1 MTTPLN
7 RDIPDETNA
16 PAAATRCGVVSIL
29 GRPNAGKSTLMNAML
44 GERLSIVSPKAQ
56 TTWLPVTG
64 IWTEG
69 GSQLVFVDT
78 PGLLSDPADLL
89 QASLIEH
96 VASSVRDSDLAV
108 LVLDPLHPVR
118 EESWNA
124 LMTILRAARVPVI
137 GVITKTDLAR
147 PEQVDRERERV
158 EKELP
163 GALAIPV
170 SAVTGH
176 GMEALVAAL
185 REGVP
190 EGPFLYPED
199 EIATAPVRFFV
210 GELVRETVF
219 ESMEDELPWSIF
231 ARVEDFRDPVEP
243 GGRTYI
249 GVTLHVEKAS
259 QKGMLIGERGTR
271 IREIGTVS
279 RGKIEAFLGVP
290 VYLDLW
296 VKVLPRWRKKR
307 GELRR
312 MGFNV
317 PREEEGS

>member
-1 MTTPLN
+1 
-7 RDIPDETNA
+7 
-16 PAAATRCGVVSIL
+16 
-29 GRPNAGKSTLMNAML
+29 MNALL

-64 IWTEG
+64 ILTEG
-69 GSQLVFVDT
+69 HAQMVFVDT
-78 PGLLSDPADLL
+78 PGLLSDPGDLL
-89 QASLIEH
+89 QASLVQH
-96 VASSVRDSDLAV
+96 VGQSVRDCDVAL

-118 EESWNA
+118 GDSWSA
-124 LMTILRAARVPVI
+124 LCALLEDARVPVVA
-137 GVITKTDLAR
+137 VITKVDLAR
-147 PEQVDRERERV
+147 PEQMAREEARIASA
-158 EKELP
+158 LP
-163 GALAIPV
+163 RAHVVPVSGITGAGVQALAETIT
-170 SAVTGH
+170 S
-176 GMEALVAAL
+176 LL
-185 REGVP
+185 P

-219 ESMEDELPWSIF
+219 ETMQDELPWSIF
-231 ARVEDFRDPVEP
+231 ARVEEFRDPTEP
-243 GGRTYI
+243 EGRTYI

-259 QKGMLIGERGTR
+259 QKGMLIGDKGSR
-271 IREIGTVS
+271 IREIGTTS
-279 RGKIEAFLGVP
+279 RKKIEAFLGVP

-317 PREEEGS
+317 PEDRGDTK

>member
-163 GALAIPV
+163 GARDRDRFSGKDRSV
-170 SAVTGH
+170 SWGSGLPRPLGQGFAAV
-176 GMEALVAAL
+176 A
-185 REGVP
+185 
-190 EGPFLYPED
+190 
-199 EIATAPVRFFV
+199 
-210 GELVRETVF
+210 
-219 ESMEDELPWSIF
+219 
-231 ARVEDFRDPVEP
+231 
-243 GGRTYI
+243 
-249 GVTLHVEKAS
+249 EKAGGAS
-259 QKGMLIGERGTR
+259 TH
-271 IREIGTVS
+271 
-279 RGKIEAFLGVP
+279 GVQCA
-290 VYLDLW
+290 
-296 VKVLPRWRKKR
+296 
-307 GELRR
+307 
-312 MGFNV
+312 
-317 PREEEGS
+317 

>member
-1 MTTPLN
+1 
-7 RDIPDETNA
+7 
-16 PAAATRCGVVSIL
+16 VSIL

-158 EKELP
+158 EKELL